1 MTTEGSTPQKQCS
14 TGIQGAPAW
23 YTEEQI
29 VRAVPAERARR
40 LLEAT
45 LRSGFRPEDDP
56 ARSNVPAGEGHL
68 LLMPSVIGDW
78 AGIKV
83 ASVSPG
89 NPERDLP
96 RIQAT
101 YMLMDSATLSLRALL
116 EGNVLTTLRTP
127 AISAVATDYLAPKE
141 ATKLV
146 VFGTG
151 PQALAHIAAFAEIR
165 SFTEVVVCGRTP
177 RKVDAAVD
185 YARTLGLAARS
196 GDASEVRDADVVV
209 CTTSAAEPLFDG
221 ALVPDTACVVAMGSH
236 EHVPPAH
243 SDVAVQ
249 DPPHGQPHR
258 EERERG
264 ESVQPR
270 QAVGVDEGCGIQ
282 RAIRTVDASTTIRG
296 GCVILLNALAE
307 VSNTTTASIKFY
319 RREGLLPAGTRLA
332 ATRQDY
338 DRGHAERLQ
347 LIRVLREEAGATI
360 PDIRALVTLIDDP
373 RRAPRGRPRNR
384 PGARRGPVTCRGQR
398 APGAPG
404 GSDDPGHAHAA
415 GVAGRGKRAAP
426 GAR

>member
-1 MTTEGSTPQKQCS
+1 
-14 TGIQGAPAW
+14 
-23 YTEEQI
+23 
-29 VRAVPAERARR
+29 
-40 LLEAT
+40 
-45 LRSGFRPEDDP
+45 
-56 ARSNVPAGEGHL
+56 
-68 LLMPSVIGDW
+68 
-78 AGIKV
+78 
-83 ASVSPG
+83 
-89 NPERDLP
+89 
-96 RIQAT
+96 
-101 YMLMDSATLSLRALL
+101 
-116 EGNVLTTLRTP
+116 
-127 AISAVATDYLAPKE
+127 
-141 ATKLV
+141 
-146 VFGTG
+146 
-151 PQALAHIAAFAEIR
+151 
-165 SFTEVVVCGRTP
+165 
-177 RKVDAAVD
+177 
-185 YARTLGLAARS
+185 
-196 GDASEVRDADVVV
+196 
-209 CTTSAAEPLFDG
+209 
-221 ALVPDTACVVAMGSH
+221 MGSH

-373 RRAPRGRPRNR
+373 RRPLVDALEIAQALGELLEGMRAAGSPVDRGRRR
-384 PGARRGPVTCRGQR
+384 PGTSSWPARCGEWSPTIG
-398 APGAPG
+398 
-404 GSDDPGHAHAA
+404 
-415 GVAGRGKRAAP
+415 
-426 GAR
+426 

>member
-1 MTTEGSTPQKQCS
+1 MTTAESTPQEQCS

-56 ARSNVPAGEGHL
+56 GRSNVPAGEGHL

-78 AGIKV
+78 AGIKI

-101 YMLMDSATLSLRALL
+101 YMLIDSATLSLRALL

-177 RKVDAAVD
+177 RKVHAAVD

-221 ALVPDTACVVAMGSH
+221 ALVPDTACIVAMGSH

-264 ESVQPR
+264 ESVQPG
-270 QAVGVDEGCGIQ
+270 QAVGVDEGWGIQ
-282 RAIRTVDASTTIRG
+282 RAPSGQLARGGLSEGAASCCSMPWPRSVTPPRPALSSTVGRDCCPPVPGSPPRGRTTIR
-296 GCVILLNALAE
+296 VTRNAC
-307 VSNTTTASIKFY
+307 SSSGY
-319 RREGLLPAGTRLA
+319 CGRRP
-332 ATRQDY
+332 
-338 DRGHAERLQ
+338 
-347 LIRVLREEAGATI
+347 V
-360 PDIRALVTLIDDP
+360 P
-373 RRAPRGRPRNR
+373 RSPTSVRWSP
-384 PGARRGPVTCRGQR
+384 
-398 APGAPG
+398 
-404 GSDDPGHAHAA
+404 
-415 GVAGRGKRAAP
+415 
-426 GAR
+426 